1 MRTLNQNFNLDIR
14 DYVTVNFESM
24 ADVID
29 AVGGVTLEITQA
41 EMNSANR
48 NIEEISSN
56 PDYLINYGTVHMSGA
71 QAVGYA
77 RIRNLD
83 GDQARTGRQRKV
95 LSALIEEA
103 MQMETRELPKLAQKV
118 IPMVTATSMDY
129 LDIASYLTLLSSD
142 LTIEQAVIPK
152 TYSDQSIGGVYYSV
166 YDLDE
171 ASEIIHD
178 FFYRDIHPDK
188 RDELNNSE
196 SGGSGADLA
205 EAG

>member
-1 MRTLNQNFNLDIR
+1 M
-14 DYVTVNFESM
+14 
-24 ADVID
+24 
-29 AVGGVTLEITQA
+29 
-41 EMNSANR
+41 
-48 NIEEISSN
+48 
-56 PDYLINYGTVHMSGA
+56 
-71 QAVGYA
+71 
-77 RIRNLD
+77 
-83 GDQARTGRQRKV
+83 
-95 LSALIEEA
+95 
-103 MQMETRELPKLAQKV
+103 
-118 IPMVTATSMDY
+118 
-129 LDIASYLTLLSSD
+129 
-142 LTIEQAVIPK
+142 IPK